1 MGRQEKSIG
10 HLGLRNSVGTVR
22 PFSPVVPLK
31 VDTIPQVEPS
41 VFRKVYLSEP
51 LAQGNDSMSEQ
62 KHTVG
67 LSDAVLSLIVDQS
80 ATPNWVSLIQHAYLA
95 GRQLRRILGQATARF
110 QLCDSEFLVLWTCQ
124 QATPAGVPQ
133 GDLTGL
139 LCLSPAQLSSL
150 VYDLRDR
157 GLVQVERPVEDRR
170 RQLLRTTEAGS
181 QLIREIDAELSV
193 IAIPID
199 RHFSH
204 EQRRT
209 TSSLL
214 ERLIR
219 ATAGMRDEAL
229 RLGIDSPVAVTVTG
243 GPSFTNGTTGPDSV
257 SESMDAP
264 IRKAA

>member
-1 MGRQEKSIG
+1 
-10 HLGLRNSVGTVR
+10 
-22 PFSPVVPLK
+22 
-31 VDTIPQVEPS
+31 
-41 VFRKVYLSEP
+41 
-51 LAQGNDSMSEQ
+51 MSEQ
-62 KHTVG
+62 KQSAG

-110 QLCDSEFLVLWTCQ
+110 HLCDSEFLVLWTCQ

-157 GLVQVERPVEDRR
+157 GLVQVERPAEDRR
-170 RQLLRTTEAGS
+170 RQLLRTTDAGN
-181 QLIREIDAELSV
+181 QLITQIDSELSI
-193 IAIPID
+193 IAVPMD
-199 RHFSH
+199 RQFTL
-204 EQRRT
+204 EQRRA

-219 ATAGMRDEAL
+219 ATVGMRHEAI
-229 RLGIDSPVAVTVTG
+229 RIGPGFGASEDSTHVA
-243 GPSFTNGTTGPDSV
+243 GTTITAIDPTPEGLEP
-257 SESMDAP
+257 P

>member
-1 MGRQEKSIG
+1 
-10 HLGLRNSVGTVR
+10 
-22 PFSPVVPLK
+22 
-31 VDTIPQVEPS
+31 
-41 VFRKVYLSEP
+41 
-51 LAQGNDSMSEQ
+51 MSEQ
-62 KHTVG
+62 KLSLG

-80 ATPNWVSLIQHAYLA
+80 ASPNWVALIQQAYLA

-157 GLVQVERPVEDRR
+157 GLVQVERPAEDRR
-170 RQLLRTTEAGS
+170 RQLLRTTDAGN
-181 QLIREIDAELSV
+181 QLITQIDSELTV
-193 IAIPID
+193 LAAPID
-199 RHFSH
+199 RQFPG

-219 ATAGMRDEAL
+219 ATAGIREESIRMNVE
-229 RLGIDSPVAVTVTG
+229 SVAMPSIG
-243 GPSFTNGTTGPDSV
+243 GQIPSTSVSDSV
-257 SESMDAP
+257 AGVESMLP
-264 IRKAA
+264 VRKAA

>member
-1 MGRQEKSIG
+1 
-10 HLGLRNSVGTVR
+10 
-22 PFSPVVPLK
+22 
-31 VDTIPQVEPS
+31 
-41 VFRKVYLSEP
+41 
-51 LAQGNDSMSEQ
+51 MSEQ
-62 KHTVG
+62 KHVVG
-67 LSDAVLSLIVDQS
+67 LSDAVLSLIADQS

-95 GRQLRRILGQATARF
+95 GRQLRRILGQATSRF
-110 QLCDSEFLVLWTCQ
+110 HLCDSEFLVLWTCQ

-170 RQLLRTTEAGS
+170 RQLLRTTDAGT
-181 QLIREIDAELSV
+181 QLITQIDAELSV
-193 IAIPID
+193 IAVPID
-199 RHFSH
+199 RQFTRD
-204 EQRRT
+204 QRRA

-219 ATAGMRDEAL
+219 ATAGMRDEAK
-229 RLGIDSPVAVTVTG
+229 RVGPEIGIAGS
-243 GPSFTNGTTGPDSV
+243 SV
-257 SESMDAP
+257 SSHGTNIASTEVAPENLDPP

>member
-1 MGRQEKSIG
+1 
-10 HLGLRNSVGTVR
+10 
-22 PFSPVVPLK
+22 
-31 VDTIPQVEPS
+31 
-41 VFRKVYLSEP
+41 
-51 LAQGNDSMSEQ
+51 MSEQ
-62 KHTVG
+62 KNLVG
-67 LSDAVLSLIVDQS
+67 LSDAVLSLITDQS

-157 GLVQVERPVEDRR
+157 GLVAVERPVEDRR
-170 RQLLRTTEAGS
+170 RQLLRTTEAGT
-181 QLIREIDAELSV
+181 QLITQIDSELSV
-193 IAIPID
+193 IAVPID
-199 RHFSH
+199 RQFTRD
-204 EQRRT
+204 QRRA

-219 ATAGMRDEAL
+219 ATAGMRDETIRIAPDVGIAGSSL
-229 RLGIDSPVAVTVTG
+229 PGLGTLNATTDSLPENLD
-243 GPSFTNGTTGPDSV
+243 P
-257 SESMDAP
+257 P